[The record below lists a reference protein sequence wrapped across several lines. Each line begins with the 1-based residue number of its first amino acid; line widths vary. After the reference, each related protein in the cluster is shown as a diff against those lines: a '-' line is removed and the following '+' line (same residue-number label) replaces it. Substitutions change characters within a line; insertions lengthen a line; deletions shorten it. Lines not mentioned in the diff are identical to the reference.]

1 MQTQVKW
8 FTQVHI
14 VGKLESE
21 FKPMD
26 FRPKLVA
33 LEYIAFLTSMG
44 NSGINVISL
53 QAMSVEG
60 NRDQVNTKDNNV

>member
-1 MQTQVKW
+1 
-8 FTQVHI
+8 
-14 VGKLESE
+14 
-21 FKPMD
+21 MD

-33 LEYIAFLTSMG
+33 LEYIPFLACMG

-53 QAMSVEG
+53 QAMSVKG